1 MTSSMYSLQS
11 VRFFLADFEF
21 VLDLI
26 DSNIVDVRIEVLAPI
41 GVNLCSMVSQD
52 MNVEI
57 PMASVIILSRW
68 RCRFLDWKNQIN
80 KGGYVK
86 GHKDEEIWFPL
97 LHVARRLN
105 LEKVFAKVAGN
116 RGLVVLMVY
125 SVDRSHNK
133 GRGNASLQMGQ
144 GL

>member
-11 VRFFLADFEF
+11 VRFFSADFEF

-41 GVNLCSMVSQD
+41 GVNLCSMVSQ
-52 MNVEI
+52 
-57 PMASVIILSRW
+57 
-68 RCRFLDWKNQIN
+68 
-80 KGGYVK
+80 GGYVK

-97 LHVARRLN
+97 LHVACRLN

-116 RGLVVLMVY
+116 RGSVVLMVY

-144 GL
+144 GQYGKSCPGKGPIL